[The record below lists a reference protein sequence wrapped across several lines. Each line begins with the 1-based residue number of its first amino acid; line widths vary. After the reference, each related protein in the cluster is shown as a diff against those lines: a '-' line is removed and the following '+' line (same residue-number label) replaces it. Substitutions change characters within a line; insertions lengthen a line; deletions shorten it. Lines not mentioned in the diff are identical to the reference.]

1 MAGEFSERKRRL
13 IEHLKDSG
21 YLKTPRIIK
30 AFQEVRRELFVPK
43 DMKQHAY
50 ADEPLP
56 IGGGQTISACHMV
69 AIMTELLEPRK
80 GDKVLEVGAGSGYQ
94 AAILSRL
101 VKKVYT
107 VELVPEL
114 AEKAA
119 KALKKAGCTNVETKV
134 GDGSKG
140 WKEHAPFDRI
150 IVTCASPDIPQPL
163 TDQLK
168 EGGIMAIPVGGSWQQ
183 ELIIGRKKKGKLLK
197 QRHGGCVFVPLR
209 H

>member
-1 MAGEFSERKRRL
+1 MPAERRKRLVERL
-13 IEHLKDSG
+13 KEEGHLR
-21 YLKTPRIIK
+21 TPRVIR
-30 AFQEVRRELFVPK
+30 AFLEVPRELFVPK
-43 DMKQHAY
+43 DMRQHAY

-56 IGGGQTISACHMV
+56 IGSGQTISAPHMA

-107 VELVPEL
+107 VELERGL
-114 AEKAA
+114 AEKASR
-119 KALKKAGCTNVETKV
+119 ALEKAGCTNVQVKV

-140 WKEHAPFDRI
+140 WKEHAPFDKV
-150 IVTCASPDIPQPL
+150 IVTCGAGDIPEPL
-163 TDQLK
+163 VGQLK
-168 EGGIMAIPVGGSWQQ
+168 EGGKMAIPVGGSWQQ
-183 ELIIGRKKKGKLLK
+183 ELIIGRKKKGRLLK
-197 QRHGGCVFVPLR
+197 ERHGGCVFVPLR